1 MPSTCEAWENRPK
14 ERSGDLS
21 HLFHA
26 QSGIRHRCCPAR
38 SCWDATG
45 CRAACCTSIS
55 GTEIG
60 NSDVSSAD
68 TKYTACLPPLVY
80 IHPSITHKHCLEMA
94 VTPNPQHVVPP
105 GGHKNPRKAMS
116 CSPVPQMCG
125 GSVGSRAGG
134 PGPCLYLP

>member
-1 MPSTCEAWENRPK
+1 MPRAVVLPAARLSAGPK
-14 ERSGDLS
+14 LEIQM
-21 HLFHA
+21 FHPRI
-26 QSGIRHRCCPAR
+26 QNIQ
-38 SCWDATG
+38 
-45 CRAACCTSIS
+45 
-55 GTEIG
+55 
-60 NSDVSSAD
+60 
-68 TKYTACLPPLVY
+68 PPLVY